1 MHAYDFISLP
11 VRSKKPREQGLTSV
25 LDKGLGVMQLQDFM
39 ADAAPYVDIVKFG
52 WGTSRLFTADRLQ
65 AKLHILHDNEINV
78 CPGGTLFE
86 VAVAQ
91 NCATE
96 FFKEIKQLGFSCV
109 EISDGTVAMSHETK
123 LGLIREARKHQLC
136 VLSEIGKKS
145 PREDSELGVDERIE
159 QARAEFDAGAWK
171 VIIEGRETGTVGVF
185 DAEGDVQSQ
194 EVDQIV
200 HAIGLQNLIF
210 EAPQKKQQTWF
221 FKHYGNHVNVGNIP
235 PSEVIPVETLRSG
248 LRADTL
254 KEHH

>member
-11 VRSKKPREQGLTSV
+11 VRTKKPREQGLTSV

-39 ADAAPYVDIVKFG
+39 ADAAPYIDIVKFG
-52 WGTSRLFTADRLQ
+52 WGTSRLFSAERLR
-65 AKLHILHDNEINV
+65 AKIRILHDNEIYV
-78 CPGGTLFE
+78 CPGGTLLE

-96 FFKEIKQLGFSCV
+96 FFKEIKQLGFTCV

-123 LGLIREARKHQLC
+123 LELIRQARKYQLC

-145 PREDSELGVDERIE
+145 PCEDSELSVDQRIE
-159 QARAEFDAGAWK
+159 QARAELDAGAWK
-171 VIIEGRETGTVGVF
+171 IIIEGRETGTVGVF
-185 DAEGDVQSQ
+185 DAMGDVQSQ
-194 EVDQIV
+194 EVDRIV
-200 HAIGLQNLIF
+200 HATGLQNLIF

-221 FKHYGNHVNVGNIP
+221 FQHYGNHVNVGNIA

>member
-1 MHAYDFISLP
+1 MHPYDFISLP

-25 LDKGLGVMQLQDFM
+25 LDKGMGVMQLQDFM
-39 ADAAPYVDIVKFG
+39 ADAGLYVDIVKFG
-52 WGTSRLFTADRLQ
+52 WGTSRLFTAERLQ

-91 NCATE
+91 NCTTE

-109 EISDGTVAMSHETK
+109 EISDGTVAMSHDAK
-123 LGLIREARKHQLC
+123 LGLIHEARKHQLC

-145 PREDSELGVDERIE
+145 PREDSELGVDERIA
-159 QARAEFDAGAWK
+159 QARAEMDAGTWK
-171 VIIEGRETGTVGVF
+171 IIIEGRETGTVGVF

-200 HAIGLQNLIF
+200 DAIGLQNLIF

>member
-1 MHAYDFISLP
+1 MRAYDFISLP
-11 VRSKKPREQGLTSV
+11 VRTKKPREQGLTSV

-52 WGTSRLFTADRLQ
+52 WGTSRLFAAERLR
-65 AKLHILHDNEINV
+65 AKIHILHDNGIYV
-78 CPGGTLFE
+78 CPGGTLLE

-91 NCATE
+91 NCAVE
-96 FFKEIKQLGFSCV
+96 FFKEIKQLGFTCV
-109 EISDGTVAMSHETK
+109 EISDGTVTMSHAAK
-123 LGLIREARKHQLC
+123 LELIRQARKHQLC

-145 PREDSELGVDERIE
+145 PREDSELGVDERIA
-159 QARAEFDAGAWK
+159 QARAELDAGTWK
-171 VIIEGRETGTVGVF
+171 IIIEGRETGTVGVF